1 MVAAW
6 LVEARNRDL
15 GVAARLTSTLKLCIV
30 CIHTMHPFLLNL
42 TDLSSEPLHSQISR
56 QIRAL
61 ILAHELTDEEPLP
74 SIRVM
79 AREQKVSV
87 ITVKRAYEDLE
98 REGLIRSRRGKGFFV
113 SAISRETKRTLAE
126 DRLATALSGLLD
138 AALAEGLS
146 PRRVTEV
153 FRGQLKKRR

>member
-1 MVAAW
+1 M
-6 LVEARNRDL
+6 
-15 GVAARLTSTLKLCIV
+15 TSL
-30 CIHTMHPFLLNL
+30 LLNL
-42 TDLSSEPLHSQISR
+42 TDLSSEPLHGQMSR
-56 QIRAL
+56 QIRAR

-113 SAISRETKRTLAE
+113 SAISQESKRAMAE
-126 DRLATALSGLLD
+126 KRFVAALSGLLD
-138 AALAEGLS
+138 DALAEGLS
-146 PRRVTEV
+146 PERIREV
-153 FRGQLKKRR
+153 FRNLIEKRR

>member
-1 MVAAW
+1 M
-6 LVEARNRDL
+6 E
-15 GVAARLTSTLKLCIV
+15 KHLCILY
-30 CIHTMHPFLLNL
+30 IYSMNEILLNL
-42 TDLSSEPLHSQISR
+42 TDLSSEPLHGQISR
-56 QIRAL
+56 QIRAR

-113 SAISRETKRTLAE
+113 SAISHETKQRMAE
-126 DRLATALSGLLD
+126 ERLAAELSRLLD
-138 AALAEGLS
+138 GTLAEGLS
-146 PRRVTEV
+146 PQRISEV
-153 FRGQLKKRR
+153 FRNLMKKRGYLR